1 MKEITLGTS
10 RGFLCRV
17 ELADNLWTRGW
28 GLLGRNRLGEDRGIW
43 IRPCSSVHT
52 FFMRFPL
59 DLVYLSAGVTV
70 LKTCSGIQPF
80 QFSLGGRQAHSV
92 LELPAGFLARKPL
105 TAGETLVVEPVGDK
119 AGESFGE
126 ELN

>member
-1 MKEITLGTS
+1 M
-10 RGFLCRV
+10 
-17 ELADNLWTRGW
+17 
-28 GLLGRNRLGEDRGIW
+28 LGRNRLGEDRGIW

-70 LKTCSGIQPF
+70 VKTCSGIQPF